1 MFTGLSTILS
11 TPDLPRLVAFY
22 TAALDAEVTYQ
33 FPPEGDPGYVALQ
46 IAGASLGIAADPA
59 AAEADGQQ
67 RHALWVYCSDAD
79 AAADG
84 LVAAGGT
91 LISPPTDM
99 PWGERVA
106 DLHDPD
112 GNLLHVAHQLG

>member
-1 MFTGLSTILS
+1 MFNGLSTILS

-33 FPPEGDPGYVALQ
+33 FPPEGDPGYVALTL
-46 IAGASLGIAADPA
+46 AGASLGIAADPTSA
-59 AAEADGQQ
+59 AADGPQ
-67 RHALWVYCSDAD
+67 RHALWLYCIDAD
-79 AAADG
+79 AAAAR
-84 LVAAGGT
+84 LVATGGT
-91 LISPPTDM
+91 LVSPPTDM

-112 GNLLHVAHQLG
+112 GNLLHVAHQVG

>member
-1 MFTGLSTILS
+1 MFSGLSTILS
-11 TPDLPRLVAFY
+11 TPDLPRSVAFY
-22 TAALDAEVTYQ
+22 TVGLDAEVTYQ

-46 IAGASLGIAADPA
+46 IAGANLGLAADPA
-59 AAEADGQQ
+59 SAAAAGPQ
-67 RHALWVYCSDAD
+67 RHALWVYCTDAD
-79 AAADG
+79 AAAER

-91 LISPPTDM
+91 LVSPPTDM

-112 GNLLHVAHQLG
+112 GNLLHVAHRIG